1 MPGSPGKP
9 IPFLQLI
16 NQPIKKVSYFFL
28 VGAASEFANPISLS
42 YIKNRVQCIS
52 SPLSPSP
59 KKQSPQRRKNPANR
73 TNSTVQDFSTPP
85 ACASCLVPASAK
97 RKGLCIFVQL
107 FSRRAQNGWAASRN
121 SIGNSW
127 RSSGTN

>member
-1 MPGSPGKP
+1 MPGSPGKL
-9 IPFLQLI
+9 ISFLQLI
-16 NQPIKKVSYFFL
+16 NQPIHKVFL

-59 KKQSPQRRKNPANR
+59 KKQSPQRKKNPANR

-85 ACASCLVPASAK
+85 ACASCRVPASAK
-97 RKGLCIFVQL
+97 RKELFISVQL